1 MIAFTHSRRS
11 TDRSF
16 VRGSTILDGCK
27 LPRAIGRCFGGLERR
42 EFDCRGDVVV
52 ARARGC
58 SAASLVF
65 LLPLDEKKSEGVIVL
80 SAKTRANAI
89 PRGMRGCTDRSR
101 RACPAVAVAWRI
113 GVGGGGGVRGLRRRV
128 GCARRRARCRG
139 VGCQGGRE
147 ARQAKTES
155 TYRTLDRS
163 RRCCPLDENK
173 AERGT
178 RSASRSRTLKCV
190 FNTMAALRKNLPNLF
205 RSV

>member
-89 PRGMRGCTDRSR
+89 PRGMASLTFVITRVITRHTVITER
-101 RACPAVAVAWRI
+101 HMLFWRTKNY
-113 GVGGGGGVRGLRRRV
+113 VLFCRKHRVSLRQM
-128 GCARRRARCRG
+128 ALL
-139 VGCQGGRE
+139 
-147 ARQAKTES
+147 
-155 TYRTLDRS
+155 RTLLRVDF
-163 RRCCPLDENK
+163 
-173 AERGT
+173 
-178 RSASRSRTLKCV
+178 CV
-190 FNTMAALRKNLPNLF
+190 VTNA
-205 RSV
+205 